1 MNYYIDYIF
10 IKRGVVMN
18 DLYDKL
24 YEIMCK
30 DCPSAHRCHNLC
42 EECDEF
48 QDELDKMEKGD
59 SECQDKD

>member
-1 MNYYIDYIF
+1 MS
-10 IKRGVVMN
+10 

-24 YEIMCK
+24 YQAMCK

-48 QDELDKMEKGD
+48 QEELERLENENEDGTNK
-59 SECQDKD
+59 S

>member
-1 MNYYIDYIF
+1 
-10 IKRGVVMN
+10 MN

-48 QDELDKMEKGD
+48 QDELNKMEKGD